1 MTEKQKLNRDKQADV
16 LRRTQAQRKEQKKE
30 QVLKAIQ
37 EILTQK
43 QPLTFANIAKVAGC
57 SIAYLYKWPEITT
70 YIHDLQQKNETQLHP
85 LEEEGESKPN
95 SLKTLHEVARQRISK
110 LEAEIKELKVQ
121 NEKLRGHVTE
131 IYELRDECDRLRT
144 QYRELTNP
152 SPSSKVV
159 PIRIVAQVTSPV
171 DESPPE
177 LESGIKSNP
186 ESSSPSE
193 IFELINS
200 LGIKLTAKLKREI
213 THRSPSSVKLSIEAF
228 QQYGS
233 KTDVSN
239 PEACLLTMI
248 CDEAKPNGQQ
258 DSEPPE
264 SILPSQ
270 EPLKPT
276 VREDKELVSFDELSN
291 IFNHK

>member
-121 NEKLRGHVTE
+121 NEKLRGYVTE

-152 SPSSKVV
+152 VPSDKVV
-159 PIRIVAQVTSPV
+159 PIRPLSQ
-171 DESPPE
+171 
-177 LESGIKSNP
+177 KSTEHPSIPILNSDSLS
-186 ESSSPSE
+186 ESE
-193 IFELINS
+193 IFESIES
-200 LGIKLTAKLKREI
+200 IGIKLNSKLKQEI
-213 THRSPSSVKLSIEAF
+213 THHELNTVKLSIEAF
-228 QQYGS
+228 QQYRS
-233 KTDVSN
+233 KTAVAN
-239 PEACLLTMI
+239 PEGCLLTMI
-248 CDEAKPNGQQ
+248 RDEAEPNGQQ
-258 DSEPPE
+258 TSESVDSSSAINSDPTIQIRREP
-264 SILPSQ
+264 
-270 EPLKPT
+270 
-276 VREDKELVSFDELSN
+276 KELLSLDKLQELSN
-291 IFNHK
+291 IFTKKNE

>member
-131 IYELRDECDRLRT
+131 IYELRDEGDRLRT

-152 SPSSKVV
+152 VPSDKVV
-159 PIRIVAQVTSPV
+159 PIRPLSQKPTEHPSIPILNSDSPS
-171 DESPPE
+171 E
-177 LESGIKSNP
+177 
-186 ESSSPSE
+186 SE
-193 IFELINS
+193 IFESIES
-200 LGIKLTAKLKREI
+200 IGIKLNSKLKQEI
-213 THRSPSSVKLSIEAF
+213 IHHDLNTVKLSIEAF
-228 QQYGS
+228 QQYRS
-233 KTDVSN
+233 KTAVAN
-239 PEACLLTMI
+239 PEGCLLTMI
-248 CDEAKPNGQQ
+248 RDEAEPNGQHT
-258 DSEPPE
+258 SE
-264 SILPSQ
+264 SIDSISSINSDSTIRIQ
-270 EPLKPT
+270 REP
-276 VREDKELVSFDELSN
+276 KELLSLDKLQELSN
-291 IFNHK
+291 IFTKKHE